1 MFRMQLNRNEF
12 IGGKRTRDTAET
24 CNHSTNLLMASLFCI
39 SKAVCVVTFYYPWH
53 FRRIIAKNTMKEEK
67 KGMKKTISN
76 KDSST
81 YRRFSCVEPELI
93 FLFFRLT
100 NSLVK

>member
-67 KGMKKTISN
+67 KGMKKQYQIKILPPT
-76 KDSST
+76 DG
-81 YRRFSCVEPELI
+81 
-93 FLFFRLT
+93 
-100 NSLVK
+100 LVVLNRS

>member
-67 KGMKKTISN
+67 KGMKKQYQIKILPRT
-76 KDSST
+76 DG
-81 YRRFSCVEPELI
+81 
-93 FLFFRLT
+93 
-100 NSLVK
+100 LVVLNRS

>member
-39 SKAVCVVTFYYPWH
+39 SKAVCVVTFYYLWH

-67 KGMKKTISN
+67 KGMKKQYQIKILPHT
-76 KDSST
+76 DG
-81 YRRFSCVEPELI
+81 
-93 FLFFRLT
+93 
-100 NSLVK
+100 LVVLNRS

>member
-67 KGMKKTISN
+67 KGMKKQYQIKILPHT
-76 KDSST
+76 DG
-81 YRRFSCVEPELI
+81 
-93 FLFFRLT
+93 
-100 NSLVK
+100 LVVLNRS

>member
-53 FRRIIAKNTMKEEK
+53 FRRILAKNTMKEEK
-67 KGMKKTISN
+67 KGMKKQYQIKILPHT
-76 KDSST
+76 DG
-81 YRRFSCVEPELI
+81 
-93 FLFFRLT
+93 
-100 NSLVK
+100 LVVLNRS

>member
-12 IGGKRTRDTAET
+12 IGGKRTCDTAET

-67 KGMKKTISN
+67 KWMKKQYQIKILPPT
-76 KDSST
+76 DG
-81 YRRFSCVEPELI
+81 
-93 FLFFRLT
+93 
-100 NSLVK
+100 LVVLNRS